1 MKKLPFLL
9 FLLIHQQAWAVLP
22 ANSSSPSV
30 PPLSTAPSNTNMPP
44 LATPNN
50 DQMAQIPKE
59 ILQMSP
65 EQRDLLLKQAKS
77 LDNEQLQ
84 ALARG
89 FHQQLN
95 PQDLSISAAANNP
108 SAPSLEP
115 MSPARKVEKLQSI
128 EALKRE
134 QAFNQLLE
142 DVMPLSPDQI
152 LQMHKYYDMTLQAK
166 ATPPSAPPTPQF
178 TSTVVN
184 LEPGSMAPVI
194 RLAAG
199 FVTSILFVDATGAP
213 WRIASYSL
221 GDPQNFNIQW
231 NQKDNVLFI
240 QSVKVYSHANMAVNL
255 YGLPTPVML
264 TLVSGQ
270 KTVDFRVDLQIGE
283 RGPDAN
289 PPIVD
294 TAFSANVN
302 PLMINVLDGVPPR
315 GSIKLRV
322 SGGPADAWLYDN
334 KVYFRTKLT
343 VLSPAWLSTV
353 ASPDGTHVYEMM
365 LTPYIVA
372 TQEGKTV
379 DIRLSGL

>member
-1 MKKLPFLL
+1 MKKYAFLL
-9 FLLIHQQAWAVLP
+9 LLLFTYQQAWGVLP
-22 ANSSSPSV
+22 ATSSPP
-30 PPLSTAPSNTNMPP
+30 PPLMAPSNEIASQ
-44 LATPNN
+44 L
-50 DQMAQIPKE
+50 PKE

-65 EQRDLLLKQAKS
+65 EQRENLLKQASS
-77 LDNEQLQ
+77 LNNEQLQ
-84 ALARG
+84 AIARN

-95 PQDLSISAAANNP
+95 PQDPSIL
-108 SAPSLEP
+108 APSQEP
-115 MSPARKVEKLQSI
+115 PISIAQKAEKMQSI

-134 QAFNQLLE
+134 QAFNILLE

-152 LQMHKYYDMTLQAK
+152 VQMHKYYDMTLQAK

-184 LEPGSMAPVI
+184 LEPGGMAPVI

-199 FVTSILFVDATGAP
+199 FVTSILFVDATGAAWP
-213 WRIASYSL
+213 ITAYSI

-231 NQKDNVLFI
+231 NQKDNTLFI
-240 QSVKVYSHANMAVNL
+240 QSLKVYSHANMAVRL
-255 YGLPTPVML
+255 YGLDTPVVL

-283 RGPDAN
+283 RGPDAK
-289 PPIVD
+289 PPVVD
-294 TAFSANVN
+294 TAFNANVN
-302 PLMINVLDGVPPR
+302 PLIINILDGVPPR
-315 GSIKLRV
+315 GSIKLKV
-322 SGGPADAWLYDN
+322 TGGAADAWLYDN
-334 KVYFRTKLT
+334 KIYFRTKLT
-343 VLSPAWLSTV
+343 ILSPAWLSSV
-353 ASPDGTHVYEMM
+353 SSPDGTHVYEMM